1 MELHAFRETNMI
13 DPVIASATRLARW
26 ALLALLATA
35 PALAAPDGAALYK
48 RYCAL
53 CHDAGIGGAPK
64 LTERANWAL
73 RFKGGVEPMVASVIK
88 GKGTMPPR
96 AGTKLTDEELRA
108 VVEYLASTTR

>member
-1 MELHAFRETNMI
+1 MI
-13 DPVIASATRLARW
+13 CTTRSMTGRARW
-26 ALLALLATA
+26 AVLALFAAA

-53 CHDAGIGGAPK
+53 CHDLGVATAPK
-64 LTERANWAL
+64 LTEKANWAL

-88 GKGTMPPR
+88 GKGAMPAR

-108 VVEYLASTTR
+108 AVDYLASATR

>member
-1 MELHAFRETNMI
+1 MKCTAKTTMGR
-13 DPVIASATRLARW
+13 ARW
-26 ALLALLATA
+26 ALLALFTAA

-53 CHDAGIGGAPK
+53 CHDLGVGAAPK
-64 LTERANWAL
+64 LTEKANWAV
-73 RFKGGVEPMVASVIK
+73 RFKDGVEPMVASVIK
-88 GKGTMPPR
+88 GKGAMPAR